1 MATVRACDHC
11 GDSYTAQRSD
21 SRYCSSG
28 CRSKATLARKRAP
41 RASVVTMPGATGPG
55 MIEAAVRE
63 QLGSQLDTVVGR
75 QAVAAAQR
83 LDGSVSDS
91 AFSPMSRRLHEL
103 LDQAAQAAALAA
115 SKGGV
120 GVEENPIAFLK
131 SRAERRAHGAAG

>member
-1 MATVRACDHC
+1 MASKER
-11 GDSYTAQRSD
+11 
-21 SRYCSSG
+21 
-28 CRSKATLARKRAP
+28 RSKP
-41 RASVVTMPGATGPG
+41 SGEVVSLPGAKGAGT
-55 MIEAAVRE
+55 IEAAVRE

-131 SRAERRAHGAAG
+131 SRAERRAHDAAG